1 MIKVNEFFWAMRI
14 KVIFI
19 FYKNIGLVTNLN
31 LDKKLLVLDLDE
43 TLFHCNE
50 NLATEKSAS
59 TIDFFLPE
67 SNLNVAV
74 IYIFCIT
81 ILRNFIIFKK

>member
-19 FYKNIGLVTNLN
+19 FYNGLVTNLN

-74 IYIFCIT
+74 IYIFFIT

>member
-1 MIKVNEFFWAMRI
+1 M
-14 KVIFI
+14 
-19 FYKNIGLVTNLN
+19 VTNLN

-74 IYIFCIT
+74 IYIHF
-81 ILRNFIIFKK
+81 LFLLFSKK